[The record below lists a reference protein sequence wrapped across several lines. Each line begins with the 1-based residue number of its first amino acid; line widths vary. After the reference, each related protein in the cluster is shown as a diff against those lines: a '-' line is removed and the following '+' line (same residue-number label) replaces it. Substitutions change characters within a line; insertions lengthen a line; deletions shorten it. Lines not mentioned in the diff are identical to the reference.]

1 MVKSLILWRS
11 SKYRNK
17 GIAQP
22 KAIVTSPPMGPTH
35 QSFPVVIYLPFPS
48 FESHPQILK
57 SPDFPQWMSWKM
69 PPWFLYYLPG
79 PLAGNEGM
87 KLWQYMMGIHSLI
100 PYSGSVSHF
109 LPIQKIVW
117 RKKTAY
123 FTLVCPGSFIIQMFS
138 LNLRYPDKT
147 WQNLALLPKL
157 PLGIHFSFS
166 SSSVFPPTKLNLRV
180 QEVGPLPVRAAGS
193 QPL

>member
-57 SPDFPQWMSWKM
+57 SPDFPQWMSWKIPM
-69 PPWFLYYLPG
+69 ISILSGW
-79 PLAGNEGM
+79 PLSRERGNEAIT
-87 KLWQYMMGIHSLI
+87 WWWEFI
-100 PYSGSVSHF
+100 PSFHDSGSVSHF